1 MGTQKSCQ
9 RRLTNLCSWH
19 PRWLPHRLLKCWYGT
34 LTSMIIIP
42 LFFSYIKR
50 KHSIAYSALPCDTGK
65 KRYTTK
71 RVRSSNSPWITPQL
85 KKRLHE
91 RDIFK
96 LKAIR
101 SGNVDDWR
109 KFKKSVVLQIVKLSL
124 LKRFIL
130 TMRLNRIEETCVTLG
145 ES

>member
-1 MGTQKSCQ
+1 MILAKKDILLNVFARVIHHG
-9 RRLTNLCSWH
+9 L
-19 PRWLPHRLLKCWYGT
+19 PR
-34 LTSMIIIP
+34 
-42 LFFSYIKR
+42 
-50 KHSIAYSALPCDTGK
+50 
-65 KRYTTK
+65 
-71 RVRSSNSPWITPQL
+71 QL
-85 KKRLHE
+85 KKPLHE

-109 KFKKSVVLQIVKLSL
+109 KFKKSVILQIVKLSL